1 MPAFVMNNVCA
12 SKLVRKCFIQQKQ
25 VPPMHIYLA
34 NIWKLVLPPA
44 VSISFFFRRFLFNVI
59 NYTIHDSW
67 VQTIHC
73 FTIQTGV
80 MFKVLELGEKSIQDY
95 KIIFY
100 SPYKMSWQSVS
111 VEGVPKLNTNHC
123 IIEF

>member
-1 MPAFVMNNVCA
+1 MFHSTKTSSPDAYLFSLQLEVGITA
-12 SKLVRKCFIQQKQ
+12 SSFYIILFSKVFIQSD
-25 VPPMHIYLA
+25 Y
-34 NIWKLVLPPA
+34 N
-44 VSISFFFRRFLFNVI
+44 
-59 NYTIHDSW
+59 IHDSW

-111 VEGVPKLNTNHC
+111 VAGVPKLNINHC